1 MHQSARGISGI
12 VFSIIFLLCFA
23 PQLHA
28 QNESRPTDVKIVEE
42 HKDKSGNTVRTIQYK
57 INGRQMTETQVVR
70 PNPGYQVP
78 INPDTLNKDS
88 VLLVV
93 EKSKFVLNVFY
104 QKRKIRS
111 YKAVFGPKPKEDK
124 CMSGD
129 RCTPEGWFKIVMKNP
144 NSKYDKFLLLDYPND
159 SSYAHFNRL
168 KAMGAL
174 PANARIGSDV
184 GIHGVW
190 KGGDDMIEMGVC
202 WTDGCVALK
211 NKDIEELYTFV
222 GVGTRVFIRK

>member
-1 MHQSARGISGI
+1 MDQRVRGIVGNI
-12 VFSIIFLLCFA
+12 ISIIFLLLLTH
-23 PQLHA
+23 QLCA
-28 QNESRPTDVKIVEE
+28 QNESRPTDVKIIEE

-57 INGRQMTETQVVR
+57 LNGVQITETQVVR
-70 PNPGYQVP
+70 PNPGYRMA
-78 INPDTLNKDS
+78 INADTLNKDS
-88 VLLVV
+88 VLVVV
-93 EKSKFVLNVFY
+93 EKSKFAVDVFY
-104 QKRKIRS
+104 HKRKIRS

-129 RCTPEGWFKIVMKNP
+129 RCTPEGWFKIVLKNP

-159 SSYAHFNRL
+159 SSYAHFNKL